1 MVLISSAVCMA
12 LGVFSGEAQYDGQA
26 DPIVGTWKM
35 SEALILSQSWMS
47 GWAFTVPVFPR
58 MGRWSIMDAEMW
70 TGEHGRE

>member
-1 MVLISSAVCMA
+1 MMDRQTPSW
-12 LGVFSGEAQYDGQA
+12 GPG
-26 DPIVGTWKM
+26 KM